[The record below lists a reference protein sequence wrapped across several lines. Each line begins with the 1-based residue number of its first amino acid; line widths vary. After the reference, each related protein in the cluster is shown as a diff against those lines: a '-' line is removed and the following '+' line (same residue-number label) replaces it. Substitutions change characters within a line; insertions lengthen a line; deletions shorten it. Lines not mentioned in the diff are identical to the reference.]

1 MKCYSFENIISD
13 YLDNSISHSMKIE
26 AEKHLNEC
34 PNCRAKLNDMEQI
47 LESLHSLPKL
57 KTSANF
63 NEKLMEKIEYHKSK
77 KKFIFKQFVYKY
89 SQPLSTAVAVIILLF
104 GVYYI
109 YNSVSP
115 NMPNQ
120 KISTSEIQKN
130 MLNPTQLSQPTNN
143 KINNLQK
150 KPQYAK
156 NQNDDSDSSVTN
168 KDPKPNFKNKIKMVN
183 KEK

>member
-1 MKCYSFENIISD
+1 MNCYSFETLISN

-26 AEKHLNEC
+26 AEKHLDQC
-34 PNCRAKLNDMEQI
+34 PNCQVKLNDMKQI
-47 LESLHSLPKL
+47 LHSLHSLPKL

-63 NEKLMEKIEYHKSK
+63 NEKLMEKIEHHKSK
-77 KKFIFKQFVYKY
+77 KKFIFKQFMYKY

-109 YNSVSP
+109 YNSIFP

-130 MLNPTQLSQPTNN
+130 MLNPTQLSQPTKK

-150 KPQYAK
+150 KPQYV
-156 NQNDDSDSSVTN
+156 NIQNDDSDSSKMN
-168 KDPKPNFKNKIKMVN
+168 KDHKSNFKNKIKMVN